1 MRAALQVI
9 EGAVVQVQGRP
20 AAIADQSRSRPGNGA
35 GLNHATLA
43 EQVCGIVRERI
54 LTNACPPGESLR
66 EEALAAEF
74 SVSRVPVREALR
86 QLAAEGLVDLVPRH
100 GAIVSSLSLKQFL
113 DAYRVREALEV
124 LAVRLATPLL
134 GSEGLGRLRDLESAM
149 ECCAEQGDQE
159 GFFAANAEFH
169 RLLVERS
176 DNADLQA
183 MHAPLTARM
192 RRYQSPSLDLRG
204 GMERSLEEHR
214 TIIDAIDRGDADGAA
229 ALLGEHIRVPQRT
242 LETMA
247 ARGED
252 HLPLRPSPGG

>member
-1 MRAALQVI
+1 MDHAQALAAPTQTQPPPRPSRAMTANV
-9 EGAVVQVQGRP
+9 AR
-20 AAIADQSRSRPGNGA
+20 
-35 GLNHATLA
+35 LNHATLA

-54 LTNACPPGESLR
+54 LTNACAPGESLR

-134 GSEGLGRLRDLESAM
+134 GDEGVARLRGLEAAM
-149 ECCAEQGDQE
+149 ESCAERGDQE
-159 GFFAANAEFH
+159 GFFAANTAFH
-169 RLLVERS
+169 HLLVERS
-176 DNADLQA
+176 ANDDLIG

-214 TIIDAIDRGDADGAA
+214 TIIDAISRGDADGAA

-242 LETMA
+242 LEAMA

-252 HLPLRPSPGG
+252 ALPLRRGPGG